1 MTAGAVTAGAVVAGA
16 VVVEAAAPEDALLC
30 GRVRLRQPEKGYRAA
45 IDPVLLAAAVN
56 PAENAAVLEVGC
68 GTGAALL
75 CLAVRRPD
83 LRLTGLEKLPQAA
96 ALARENVALN
106 GASGRAAVLEGCLLT
121 PPTEL
126 TTQVFDHIMMN
137 PPYLAAD
144 RASPPPDPWKAAA
157 NVEGDARLVDW
168 IGFARARLRPKGV
181 LTLIHR
187 ADRLGEIM
195 AALAEGFGGV
205 IVFPLWPRAGQDAKR
220 VIVQATKGVKT
231 PARLAAGLT
240 LHGAAGGYAAAAAAV
255 LNGAALMF

>member
-1 MTAGAVTAGAVVAGA
+1 MRRNGVTVD
-16 VVVEAAAPEDALLC
+16 AAADDDVAPEDALLG
-30 GRVRLRQPEKGYRAA
+30 GRVRLRQPVKGYRAA

-56 PAENAAVLEVGC
+56 PAQGAAVLEVGC

-96 ALARENVALN
+96 ALARENLTLN
-106 GASGRAAVLEGCLLT
+106 NLADRVEVLEGCLLA
-121 PPTEL
+121 PPVEL
-126 TTQVFDHIMMN
+126 AAQTFDHVMMN

-168 IGFARARLRPKGV
+168 IAFARARLRPKGV

-187 ADRLGEIM
+187 ADRLDEIL
-195 AALAEGFGGV
+195 AALAGDFGGV
-205 IVFPLWPRAGQDAKR
+205 TVFALWPRLGQDAKR
-220 VIVQATKGVKT
+220 VIVRATKGVKT
-231 PARLAAGLT
+231 PARLAAGLA
-240 LHGAAGGYAAAAAAV
+240 LHDEAGGYTTAATPL
-255 LNGAALMF
+255 LNGAALAL

>member
-1 MTAGAVTAGAVVAGA
+1 MTAD
-16 VVVEAAAPEDALLC
+16 AATDDDAPEDALLG
-30 GRVRLRQPEKGYRAA
+30 GRVRLRQPEMGYRAA
-45 IDPVLLAAAVN
+45 IDPVLLAAAVS
-56 PAENAAVLEVGC
+56 PALGASVLEIGC

-96 ALARENVALN
+96 ALARENLTLN
-106 GASGRAAVLEGCLLT
+106 SLADRAAVLEGCLLT
-121 PPTEL
+121 PPAEL
-126 TTQVFDHIMMN
+126 AARAFDHVMMN

-144 RASPPPDPWKAAA
+144 RATPPPDPWKAAA

-168 IGFARARLRPKGV
+168 IAFARARLRPKGV

-187 ADRLGEIM
+187 AERLDEIL
-195 AALAEGFGGV
+195 AALAGGFGGV
-205 IVFPLWPRAGQDAKR
+205 VTFPLWPRAGEDAKR

-240 LHGAAGGYAAAAAAV
+240 LHDESGGYAAAAAAA
-255 LNGAALMF
+255 LNGAALAL